1 MHMKTRDWVVN
12 GDGNYELCKSVRS
25 WDLLKEN
32 YRLYRFLT
40 EVEDALY
47 GVEEEHS
54 QLPTIRK
61 LVRKLILNSY
71 WVKSQRFDPNPKNG
85 IAVSVLYEELGF
97 PFTVQTVKFFP
108 GAVSTVHT
116 HGTWGVVA
124 VLKGQE
130 KNTFWQR
137 NPTNDGQVNV
147 QRTGELVLFP
157 GDIISFTPDAIHSI
171 EALGDEPTITFNIYG
186 ETKMQE
192 RFEFDRN
199 SHTVKNF

>member
-1 MHMKTRDWVVN
+1 MKARDWLVS
-12 GDGNYELCKSVRS
+12 GDGNYELCKSVRP
-25 WDLLKEN
+25 WNLLQDN

-40 EVEDALY
+40 EVEDALNGLEDEY
-47 GVEEEHS
+47 IK
-54 QLPTIRK
+54 LPEIRK

-71 WVKSQRFDPNPKNG
+71 WVKSQRFDPSPQNG

-108 GAVSTVHT
+108 GAMSTIHT

-124 VLKGQE
+124 VLKGRE

-137 NPTNDGQVNV
+137 RDAADGQIQVE
-147 QRTGELVLFP
+147 RTGELILLP
-157 GDIISFTPDAIHSI
+157 GDIISFNPDAIHSI

-186 ETKMQE
+186 ETKMQQ
-192 RFEFDRN
+192 RFEFDTN
-199 SHTVKNF
+199 THSVKHF